1 MKRSVIAAVV
11 LVVSN
16 IVGISRVEALSPPV
30 VEPPLGRCVFPSPRA
45 LGAIIST
52 EAKKTYL
59 SQGYKQAFVGVRVF
73 VQRPILQQLTK
84 GNVSGLKSI
93 TPTAGNPAMLRI
105 TANSKGAPIE
115 LGCNADAEITT
126 TVVLIDAKGVR
137 SNGRSV
143 SKVIVQG
150 AFQ

>member
-1 MKRSVIAAVV
+1 MKRFVIAAVV
-11 LVVSN
+11 LVVSS
-16 IVGISRVEALSPPV
+16 IVGVSQVEALSPPA

-73 VQRPILQQLTK
+73 VQRPIMQQLKK

-105 TANSKGAPIE
+105 TTDSKGAPLEI
-115 LGCNADAEITT
+115 GCNVDAEITT
-126 TVVLIDAKGVR
+126 TVVLIDAKGGR

-143 SKVIVQG
+143 TKVIVQG

>member
-93 TPTAGNPAMLRI
+93 TPTAWNPAMLRI

>member
-1 MKRSVIAAVV
+1 MKRFVISAFV

-16 IVGISRVEALSPPV
+16 IVGVSRVEALSPPA
-30 VEPPLGRCVFPSPRA
+30 VEAVFGRCIFPSPRTLA
-45 LGAIIST
+45 AIIST

-73 VQRPILQQLTK
+73 VQRPILQQLKK
-84 GNVSGLKSI
+84 GNVRGLKGIS
-93 TPTAGNPAMLRI
+93 PTAGNPAMLRI
-105 TANSKGAPIE
+105 TANSKGAPLE
-115 LGCNADAEITT
+115 LGCNVDAEITT

-143 SKVIVQG
+143 TKVIVQG

>member
-1 MKRSVIAAVV
+1 MY
-11 LVVSN
+11 L
-16 IVGISRVEALSPPV
+16 P
-30 VEPPLGRCVFPSPRA
+30 FPPRA

-73 VQRPILQQLTK
+73 VQRPIMQQLKK
-84 GNVSGLKSI
+84 GYVSGLKDI
-93 TPTAGNPAMLRI
+93 APTAGNPAMLRI
-105 TANSKGAPIE
+105 TANSKGAPLEI
-115 LGCNADAEITT
+115 GCNIDAEITT
-126 TVVLIDAKGVR
+126 TVTLIDAKGVR

-143 SKVIVQG
+143 TTVIVQG

>member
-1 MKRSVIAAVV
+1 MKRFVIAAVA
-11 LVVSN
+11 LFVSS
-16 IVGISRVEALSPPV
+16 IVGISRVEALSPPA
-30 VEPPLGRCVFPSPRA
+30 VEAPLGRCVFPSSRT

-52 EAKKTYL
+52 EARKTYL
-59 SQGYKQAFVGVRVF
+59 SMGYKQAFVGVRVF
-73 VQRPILQQLTK
+73 VQRPILQQLSK

-93 TPTAGNPAMLRI
+93 TPTAENPAMLRI
-105 TANSKGAPIE
+105 TANSKGAPLEI
-115 LGCNADAEITT
+115 GCNADAEITT
-126 TVVLIDAKGVR
+126 TVVLIDDKGVR